1 MTKCARIKDK
11 KESKSIPYKKKSK
24 NTLSNFHFGQ
34 NQYVIRISV
43 WMFLGY
49 LSMASYMDK
58 SGIIR
63 ENVYDREEKP
73 AYTCSSQ
80 RVVISASYTHI

>member
-1 MTKCARIKDK
+1 VR
-11 KESKSIPYKKKSK
+11 ESKIRRKIKVYHTKKKQEHTFQFS
-24 NTLSNFHFGQ
+24 FGQ

-80 RVVISASYTHI
+80 RAVISASYTHI